1 LDNDRPSAANL
12 PASLLW
18 PLRSVV
24 EPLDLRA
31 MFPADQPLEVELGCG
46 DGSFLIQ
53 YSMLHPDRNFLG
65 VERLL
70 GRLRKLDR
78 KGLRAR
84 LTNLRG
90 LRIEAAYCVQY
101 LLPAH
106 NVQAFHI
113 YFPDP
118 WPKRRHWPRRLVNE
132 RFPTLALQALA
143 PEGVVYLRT
152 DDAHYFAQMQVVFQ
166 AHPAFAAVETPAE
179 LAQVQTDFERDFTTR
194 GVRTLRAA
202 YQRLPS

>member
-1 LDNDRPSAANL
+1 LENDQPTGAGL
-12 PASLLW
+12 PPSLLW

-24 EPLDLRA
+24 ERLDVRA
-31 MFPADQPLEVELGCG
+31 LFPADQPLEVELGSG

-53 YSMLHPDRNFLG
+53 YSRLHPERNFLG

-78 KGLRAR
+78 KGLRAG

-106 NVQAFHI
+106 SVQAFHI

-118 WPKRRHWPRRLVNE
+118 WPKRRHWPRRLVDE
-132 RFPTLALQALA
+132 RFPGLALQALA

-152 DDAHYFAQMQVVFQ
+152 DDALYFAQMQAVFE
-166 AHPAFAAVETPAE
+166 AHPAFAAVETQAE
-179 LAQVQTDFERDFTTR
+179 LAEVKTDFERDFTAR
-194 GVRTLRAA
+194 GVTTLRAA
-202 YQRLPS
+202 YQRLSS